1 MDRETRREKVIEAKN
16 REIRLK
22 MKSLRVNVDSE
33 IMNDPSKSNN
43 REDSKQNVL
52 STKDALIEQ
61 CEQDYIN
68 IIEAVR
74 ILYFTLTL
82 HHFLICFNILLV
94 YDAT

>member
-43 REDSKQNVL
+43 HEDSKQNVL
-52 STKDALIEQ
+52 SLKDALIEQ

-68 IIEAVR
+68 ITEEVR
-74 ILYFTLTL
+74 ILYF
-82 HHFLICFNILLV
+82 I
-94 YDAT
+94 